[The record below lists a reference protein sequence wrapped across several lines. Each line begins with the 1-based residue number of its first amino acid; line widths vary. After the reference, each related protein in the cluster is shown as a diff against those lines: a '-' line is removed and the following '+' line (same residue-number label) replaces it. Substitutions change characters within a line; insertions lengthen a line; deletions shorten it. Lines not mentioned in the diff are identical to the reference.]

1 MACTSVTSGRNESCK
16 DNVGG
21 IKNIYIGSFD
31 SQTWDDLVDEGYQA
45 DSILDSAELFNAIT
59 VYKYELK
66 SDANTFEETNEV
78 SNENQT
84 SFWTQTLTVSLK
96 KQTAESQELIIGM
109 SKGQVVVVIEDYNG
123 TYRAAGLY
131 RGLDVQANT
140 ATGGAMG
147 DMNGYTL
154 TFTGVSPYPAYFLDV
169 SEDCHP
175 VQQSVADD
183 NGDALFIINNTVI
196 ADN

>member
-1 MACTSVTSGRNESCK
+1 MACTSVTLGRNESCK

-21 IKNIYIGSFD
+21 IKNIYIGSW
-31 SQTWDDLVDEGYQA
+31 SSAIWDGLTSNGSAYLE
-45 DSILDSAELFNAIT
+45 SISGNHFPAVN

-96 KQTAESQELIIGM
+96 KQTVGTQGEIMKM

-123 TYRAAGLY
+123 TFRAAGLY

-140 ATGGAMG
+140 TTGGAMG

-154 TFTGVSPYPAYFLDV
+154 TMTGVSPVPAYYVSGSQAPSDGGDLFDV
-169 SEDCHP
+169 QTS
-175 VQQSVADD
+175 SVISD
-183 NGDALFIINNTVI
+183 N
-196 ADN
+196 

>member
-1 MACTSVTSGRNESCK
+1 MACTSVSKGRNESCK

-21 IKNIYIGSFD
+21 IKNIYIGSWD
-31 SQTWDDLVDEGYQA
+31 SSHWDTMVA
-45 DSILDSAELFNAIT
+45 DGFATTADIDGTIWTGSAIN

-96 KQTAESQELIIGM
+96 KQTFETQQEITKM

-123 TYRAAGLY
+123 KCRAAGMF

-154 TFTGVSPYPAYFLDV
+154 TMTGVAPYPAYFL
-169 SEDCHP
+169 SEPACPSAGGAVFDL
-175 VQQSVADD
+175 QA
-183 NGDALFIINNTVI
+183 TVI
-196 ADN
+196 TDN

>member
-1 MACTSVTSGRNESCK
+1 MACTSVTLGRNESCK

-21 IKNIYIGSFD
+21 IKNIYIGSWD
-31 SQTWDDLVDEGYQA
+31 SYMWGVLNLTESSVIQDMSGETEW
-45 DSILDSAELFNAIT
+45 T
-59 VYKYELK
+59 VPTLYKYELK

-96 KQTAESQELIIGM
+96 KQTTGTQTQIAKM
-109 SKGQVVVVIEDYNG
+109 SKGQVIVIIEDYNG
-123 TYRAAGLY
+123 NYRAAGLY

-154 TFTGVSPYPAYFLDV
+154 TMTGVSPLPATFLESGDV
-169 SEDCHP
+169 ENIMGGSTF
-175 VQQSVADD
+175 SVSASVITD
-183 NGDALFIINNTVI
+183 N
-196 ADN
+196 